1 MNVFE
6 ELIVELQQENLL
18 EQTVIE
24 LDQQTASVTRSFED
38 ADVSDPGSDFPAPLK
53 PDNETLKS
61 DFGTPEVPPTPTPV
75 VEAETTGEIFEEAI
89 ESPTESLKADSEA
102 EKSSS
107 SKKEFFRKRAINEI
121 SGLQMVEHVFTGV
134 EREYMKVL
142 PSPFDDIAAKK
153 ALHTLVNVTGEP
165 DSDEHKAVQSLLM
178 QETEAWGMA
187 LTERDRKISVAN
199 LRLYCEN
206 SQPALSS
213 QALLALA
220 RFYRNAPFSE
230 AVRAKFDFVITRLFS
245 RPGQDEARVCLFTR
259 EEMVKHLTTLY
270 SEWSSIPLY
279 LADDDESKLMLTGL
293 SFDDLS
299 AEAEGA
305 VNFDQL
311 TQSDFFGRMRLF
323 KESISELFYA
333 PTVTAAA
340 IESNMRIGNAFVRLI
355 RAERKK
361 LDSMSIESKYGGLDL
376 QGVSDTTGR
385 TLDLA
390 ELARVREKEEKAEKD
405 EPIKPAARRAPVRA
419 ARVEQAT
426 ESERSPVVADL
437 VASTRRINR
446 WLVVAVV
453 LVFCLTLGLYL
464 WADFFVAEKVS
475 TAGVQQVNVDHTS
488 MGEYI
493 QTARISN
500 ETYYGLML
508 PLWDSLPKERRE
520 EVLRKIVEDGKD
532 KGYRQVS
539 LINKEGKQ
547 AGFASADRIDAMM
560 P

>member
-6 ELIVELQQENLL
+6 ELIVELKQENLL

-24 LDQQTASVTRSFED
+24 LDEKTDIATRSFKDVDLAD
-38 ADVSDPGSDFPAPLK
+38 AQFDFPAPLK
-53 PDNETLKS
+53 PDDETLKT
-61 DFGTPEVPPTPTPV
+61 DL
-75 VEAETTGEIFEEAI
+75 ETAK
-89 ESPTESLKADSEA
+89 KADTLVA
-102 EKSSS
+102 EPATRREITKEITEKPAESFGADAQPEKTSN
-107 SKKEFFRKRAINEI
+107 SKREFFRKRAVNEV

-134 EREYMKVL
+134 EREYMKVM

-153 ALHTLVNVTGEP
+153 ALHTLVNVAGEP
-165 DSDEHKAVQSLLM
+165 DTEEHKAAQSSLL
-178 QETEAWGMA
+178 QETESWGMA
-187 LTERDRKISVAN
+187 LTERDRKIAVAN

-220 RFYRNAPFSE
+220 RFYRNAPYSE

-245 RPGQDEARVCLFTR
+245 RAGQNETRVCLFTR
-259 EEMVKHLTTLY
+259 EEMIKHLTTLY

-279 LADDDESKLMLTGL
+279 LADDDESNLLLTGL

-299 AEAEGA
+299 KEAEGA
-305 VNFDQL
+305 VNYDQL
-311 TQSDFFGRMRLF
+311 TGSDFFGRLRLF

-340 IESNMRIGNAFVRLI
+340 IESNIRIGNAFVRLI

-361 LDSMSIESKYGGLDL
+361 LDMTSVESKYDL

-385 TLDLA
+385 TLDLT
-390 ELARVREKEEKAEKD
+390 ELVRVREIDEKPD
-405 EPIKPAARRAPVRA
+405 ERAQIHSTVRPTPVKSTT
-419 ARVEQAT
+419 VVHQAT
-426 ESERSPVVADL
+426 ETARYPVVASL
-437 VASTRRINR
+437 IESTRKTNR
-446 WLVVAVV
+446 WLAIAGI
-453 LVFCLTLGLYL
+453 LVFCLTLALYL
-464 WADFFVAEKVS
+464 WADFFVVEKVS
-475 TAGVQQVNVDHTS
+475 TVGVQQVNVDHTS
-488 MGEYI
+488 IGEYV

-508 PLWDSLPKERRE
+508 PVWDTLPKERRQD
-520 EVLRKIVEDGKD
+520 VLKKIFEDGKE
-532 KGYRQVS
+532 KGYKQVS

-547 AGFASADRIDAMM
+547 AGFASDGRVDAMM
-560 P
+560 Q